1 MYFRP
6 LTCPRGYG
14 VFIKRKKEKK
24 MNKLNIVVSDMWN
37 ELLMGIGI
45 VIDGRMITVGGKNT
59 MLIYVKEDM
68 YEDVCGEHAKIQLVV
83 GYGECG
89 VVWYE
94 LDAKKNYDNVWEI
107 NEILVDTEFVY
118 GPYVGSMIRSIDGK
132 DYVGTDDDNGDYV
145 GFGHEYLELM
155 EFVRDNGDMDSF
167 GDFDVLWDEYLAETW
182 VKADAFFEA
191 KRAQ

>member
-1 MYFRP
+1 MP
-6 LTCPRGYG
+6 TG
-14 VFIKRKKEKK
+14 VWGLIKRKKEKK
-24 MNKLNIVVSDMWN
+24 MNKLNIEVSDMWN

-45 VIDGRMITVGGKNT
+45 VIDGRMITVGGKST

-68 YEDVCGEHAKIQLVV
+68 YEDEDVCAKIQLVV

-94 LDAKKNYDNVWEI
+94 LDAKKGYDNVWEI
-107 NEILVDTEFVY
+107 NERLVDTEFVY

-132 DYVGTDDDNGDYV
+132 DYTWTYDENDDYV
-145 GFGHEYLELM
+145 GFGHEYLELA
-155 EFVRDNGDMDSF
+155 EVVRDNGGMGSF
-167 GDFDVLWDEYLAETW
+167 GDFDVLWDEYLAKTW